1 MDITSAIGCQT
12 GGGGG
17 GGGGRDGR
25 WGGRDVNERLSTLGI
40 ISTNTIDIIDITEKL
55 L

>member
-1 MDITSAIGCQT
+1 MNEYLTTPQHGYYIGYWVSD

-17 GGGGRDGR
+17 GN
-25 WGGRDVNERLSTLGI
+25 VNERLSTLGI
-40 ISTNTIDIIDITEKL
+40 MSTNTIDITEKL